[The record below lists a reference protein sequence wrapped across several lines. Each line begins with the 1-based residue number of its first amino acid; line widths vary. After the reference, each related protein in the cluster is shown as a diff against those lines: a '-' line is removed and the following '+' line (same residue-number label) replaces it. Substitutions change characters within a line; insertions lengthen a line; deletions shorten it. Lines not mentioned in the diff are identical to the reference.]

1 MIIKNIVNRANYK
14 EVLIMFGW
22 GRQAQ
27 ERREQEEQE
36 ERLRLEAL
44 SEKEL
49 MIELMIELKRID
61 RKIERVRRTV
71 ITHSD

>member
-1 MIIKNIVNRANYK
+1 
-14 EVLIMFGW
+14 MFGW

-27 ERREQEEQE
+27 ERREQEEQEEQE

-71 ITHSD
+71 ITYSD

>member
-1 MIIKNIVNRANYK
+1 
-14 EVLIMFGW
+14 MFGW

-71 ITHSD
+71 IANSD

>member
-1 MIIKNIVNRANYK
+1 
-14 EVLIMFGW
+14 MFGW

-36 ERLRLEAL
+36 ERMRLEAL

>member
-1 MIIKNIVNRANYK
+1 
-14 EVLIMFGW
+14 MFGW

-27 ERREQEEQE
+27 ERQEQEEQE

-71 ITHSD
+71 ITYSD

>member
-1 MIIKNIVNRANYK
+1 
-14 EVLIMFGW
+14 MFVW
-22 GRQAQ
+22 GKQAIERQA
-27 ERREQEEQE
+27 QEEQE

-49 MIELMIELKRID
+49 MIELMIQLKRID

>member
-1 MIIKNIVNRANYK
+1 
-14 EVLIMFGW
+14 MFGW

>member
-1 MIIKNIVNRANYK
+1 
-14 EVLIMFGW
+14 MFGW

-71 ITHSD
+71 ITYSD

>member
-1 MIIKNIVNRANYK
+1 
-14 EVLIMFGW
+14 MFGW

-71 ITHSD
+71 ITHSG

>member
-1 MIIKNIVNRANYK
+1 
-14 EVLIMFGW
+14 MFGW

-27 ERREQEEQE
+27 ERREQEEQEEQE

>member
-1 MIIKNIVNRANYK
+1 
-14 EVLIMFGW
+14 MFVW

>member
-1 MIIKNIVNRANYK
+1 
-14 EVLIMFGW
+14 MFGW
-22 GRQAQ
+22 GKQAQ
-27 ERREQEEQE
+27 ERREQEEQQ

-61 RKIERVRRTV
+61 KKIERVRRTV
-71 ITHSD
+71 ITYSD